1 MRKRCSGRTRPT
13 KHDGTK
19 TRPALHIFQVARMDV
34 KVPVLSSPPSK
45 NPNHRSS
52 LIPGCYRQRAVRRVK
67 KVSSQRG
74 TRVIAPQPTTRCEC
88 QRWSSRRESNPSGEQ
103 RASSSSSSRM
113 SLASW
118 QPLLQQMFHTTFEI
132 LDDESFGSVLLF
144 AAKTWRNI
152 HLARG
157 VARPSCTR
165 LFCPLPP

>member
-1 MRKRCSGRTRPT
+1 MCKRCSGRTRPA

-19 TRPALHIFQVARMDV
+19 TRPALHVFQVARMGV

-52 LIPGCYRQRAVRRVK
+52 LTPGCYRQRAVRRVK

-74 TRVIAPQPTTRCEC
+74 TRIAPRPITRCER
-88 QRWSSRRESNPSGEQ
+88 QRWSSRRGSNPSGEQ

-113 SLASW
+113 LLASW
-118 QPLLQQMFHTTFEI
+118 QPLLRQMFRTTFEI

-144 AAKTWRNI
+144 AAETCRNI
-152 HLARG
+152 RLARG
-157 VARPSCTR
+157 VARPPCTR
-165 LFCPLPP
+165 LFCPLPT

>member
-1 MRKRCSGRTRPT
+1 MRKRCSGRTRPA

-19 TRPALHIFQVARMDV
+19 TRPALHVFQVARMGV

-52 LIPGCYRQRAVRRVK
+52 LTPGCYRQRAVRRVK

-74 TRVIAPQPTTRCEC
+74 TRVAPQPTTRCEC
-88 QRWSSRRESNPSGEQ
+88 QRWSSRRGSNSSGKQ
-103 RASSSSSSRM
+103 RASSSSSRM
-113 SLASW
+113 LLAPW
-118 QPLLQQMFHTTFEI
+118 QPLLRQMSRTTFEI

-144 AAKTWRNI
+144 AAETCRNI
-152 HLARG
+152 RLARG
-157 VARPSCTR
+157 VARPPCTR